1 MDQVK
6 IVYDDD
12 FETPEVRFIEF
23 ELADKKLKKIN
34 KRKWEKQKRYED
46 KNFKRIRKEIEDRW
60 IYAQNVPMY
69 SLVDMLT
76 QIKKNVI
83 STNILD

>member
-60 IYAQNVPMY
+60 IYVQNVLMY

-76 QIKKNVI
+76 QM
-83 STNILD
+83 

>member
-12 FETPEVRFIEF
+12 FETPEVRLIEF

-46 KNFKRIRKEIEDRW
+46 KNFKRIRKEIEDR
-60 IYAQNVPMY
+60 
-69 SLVDMLT
+69 
-76 QIKKNVI
+76 
-83 STNILD
+83 

>member
-46 KNFKRIRKEIEDRW
+46 KNFKRIRKEIEDR
-60 IYAQNVPMY
+60 
-69 SLVDMLT
+69 
-76 QIKKNVI
+76 
-83 STNILD
+83 

>member
-46 KNFKRIRKEIEDRW
+46 KSFKRIRKEIEDR
-60 IYAQNVPMY
+60 
-69 SLVDMLT
+69 
-76 QIKKNVI
+76 
-83 STNILD
+83 

>member
-1 MDQVK
+1 MDRVK

-46 KNFKRIRKEIEDRW
+46 KSFKRIRKEIEDR
-60 IYAQNVPMY
+60 
-69 SLVDMLT
+69 
-76 QIKKNVI
+76 
-83 STNILD
+83 

>member
-34 KRKWEKQKRYED
+34 KRKWEKHMKIKASKEYE
-46 KNFKRIRKEIEDRW
+46 RR
-60 IYAQNVPMY
+60 
-69 SLVDMLT
+69 
-76 QIKKNVI
+76 
-83 STNILD
+83 

>member
-46 KNFKRIRKEIEDRW
+46 KNFKKIRKEIEDR
-60 IYAQNVPMY
+60 
-69 SLVDMLT
+69 
-76 QIKKNVI
+76 
-83 STNILD
+83 